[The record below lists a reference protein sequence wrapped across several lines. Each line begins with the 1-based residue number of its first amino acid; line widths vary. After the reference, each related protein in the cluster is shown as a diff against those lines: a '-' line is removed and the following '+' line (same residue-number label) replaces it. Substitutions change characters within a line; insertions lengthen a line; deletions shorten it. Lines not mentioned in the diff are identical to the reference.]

1 LFGHNFYSSFS
12 EVGRL
17 YLCIPSNA
25 SQAFPS
31 LFDCASTG
39 SLLLETAMGGLLI
52 HWLISTASLLIVS
65 YLLPGIAV
73 RSIGSALIASIVIG
87 LINATLGIVLK
98 ILTLPLTLLTFGL
111 FLLVINALMLQ
122 LASYLVP
129 GFFVSGFWSAFFGAI
144 VLSLVSMALR
154 SLIA

>member
-1 LFGHNFYSSFS
+1 
-12 EVGRL
+12 
-17 YLCIPSNA
+17 
-25 SQAFPS
+25 
-31 LFDCASTG
+31 
-39 SLLLETAMGGLLI
+39 MGGLLI

-65 YLLPGIAV
+65 YLLPGIDV
-73 RSIGSALIASIVIG
+73 RGIGSALIASIVIG

-129 GFFVSGFWSAFFGAI
+129 GFFVSSFWSAFFGSI
-144 VLSLVSMALR
+144 VLSLVSLALR